1 MVPGAAAGAVRREP
15 TLGRRRD
22 PPSRVRP
29 ARRGAVAGGRA
40 RVEPVGPLLAALLV
54 LVLPAPATAQA
65 WDARVEEVRRITDG
79 ILATVE
85 EMPGPEGSPEARDR
99 WDRFSRAVA
108 LEAARSWAVLARF
121 GFDPPPADGL
131 DWRGGRGVEERFVR
145 RLGPWERSELRVLAS
160 LAFRDLVAHME
171 GLDDPGRRRV
181 DPRTGRTQGE
191 WLAGLAPTFA
201 AKLTVLEDW
210 VRRSRAR

>member
-1 MVPGAAAGAVRREP
+1 MDG
-15 TLGRRRD
+15 
-22 PPSRVRP
+22 RVR
-29 ARRGAVAGGRA
+29 GGSLRLLLT
-40 RVEPVGPLLAALLV
+40 VLLA
-54 LVLPAPATAQA
+54 LVLPGPAAAQA
-65 WDARVEEVRRITDG
+65 WDARVEELRRITDG

-108 LEAARSWAVLARF
+108 LEGARSWAVLARF

-145 RLGPWERSELRVLAS
+145 RLGPWEREELRVLAT
-160 LAFRDLVAHME
+160 LAFRDLVAHMD
-171 GLDDPGRRRV
+171 GLDDRGRRRV